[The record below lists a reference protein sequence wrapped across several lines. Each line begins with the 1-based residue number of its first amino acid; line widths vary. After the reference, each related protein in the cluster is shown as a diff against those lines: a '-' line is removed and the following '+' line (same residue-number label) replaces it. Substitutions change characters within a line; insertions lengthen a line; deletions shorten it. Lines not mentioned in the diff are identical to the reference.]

1 MTRRTNARIAGFT
14 FLFYIAV
21 GLSSLVLSPGGD
33 DIAGKLAA
41 MAQHATKVRIGYLLG
56 LLGSF
61 SALVLAVTLHALTR
75 DEDRDLALL
84 GMACRTCEGVVGL
97 SIPVSLSLLWLST
110 STGVGAP
117 DAGSSHALAAILM
130 KLNGWQTITAATL
143 FAVGSTVFSYLFL
156 RGRMIPRALAWLG
169 VLGSALLVIGLPL
182 QLVGFFTGAA
192 TQLIWIPV
200 ALFEVVVAIWLIIRG
215 AGELRDAN

>member
-33 DIAGKLAA
+33 EIAGKLAA
-41 MAQHATKVRIGYLLG
+41 MAQHATKVRIGYLFG

-84 GMACRTCEGVVGL
+84 GMACRICEGVVGL
-97 SIPVSLSLLWLST
+97 SIPVSLSLLWLAT
-110 STGVGAP
+110 STGLGAP
-117 DAGSSHALAAILM
+117 DTSSSYALAAMLM
-130 KLNGWQTITAATL
+130 KLNGWQTLTAATL
-143 FAVGSTVFSYLFL
+143 FAVGSTAFSYLFL

-192 TQLIWIPV
+192 TQLMWIPV
-200 ALFEVVVAIWLIIRG
+200 ALFEVVVAIWLIVRG
-215 AGELRDAN
+215 TDSLERK